1 MAIFLGRAQ
10 GLFILNV
17 AAAFGHSVIRHSLFA
32 LNLRRLN
39 FEPSNVKQ
47 NKTRR
52 TKPEMTAEK
61 KKKLRQRQRQSGRQL
76 KSRKWAGARS
86 PNGTE
91 QTRLSTCHTLQAAQD
106 SNNNNYNKK
115 EELLRSQ
122 AAAACLSLG
131 ICFTL
136 SA

>member
-1 MAIFLGRAQ
+1 MAIFPRRAQ

-17 AAAFGHSVIRHSLFA
+17 AAAFGHSEIRHSLFA

-39 FEPSNVKQ
+39 FEPSNVTQ

-52 TKPEMTAEK
+52 AKPEMTAEK

-76 KSRKWAGARS
+76 KSRRWAGARS

-91 QTRLSTCHTLQAAQD
+91 QTRLSTCHTLQAARD
-106 SNNNNYNKK
+106 NNNYNKK
-115 EELLRSQ
+115 EKLLRSQ

>member
-17 AAAFGHSVIRHSLFA
+17 AAFGHSVIRHSLFA

-61 KKKLRQRQRQSGRQL
+61 KKLRQRQRQSGRQL
-76 KSRKWAGARS
+76 KSRRWAGARS

-106 SNNNNYNKK
+106 NNNNYNKK
-115 EELLRSQ
+115 ELLRSQ